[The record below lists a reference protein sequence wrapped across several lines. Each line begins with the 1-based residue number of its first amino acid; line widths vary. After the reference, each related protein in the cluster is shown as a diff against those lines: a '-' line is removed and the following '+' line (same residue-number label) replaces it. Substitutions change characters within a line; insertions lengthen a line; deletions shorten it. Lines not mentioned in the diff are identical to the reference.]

1 MTTARTT
8 PRILAIMG
16 SGETAPTM
24 NAPHRAIFERL
35 GTDVDSVL
43 LDTPFG
49 FQENA
54 PILASKAIEYF
65 RDAVGRRVEAAGL
78 TRTDTGDTLAVE
90 RGVAKVRSADW
101 VFAGPGS
108 PTFALAQWRNTPVP
122 DAIAEKLRSGGAV
135 VFSSAAA
142 LTLGKV
148 TVPVYEVYKVGADPY
163 WLEGLDVLAEVGLDV
178 AVIPHYDNAEG
189 GNHDTRFCYL
199 GERRLAMLE
208 PELPEGCFVLGIDE
222 HTGVV
227 MDLDADTA
235 EIVGK
240 GAVTIRRAGES
251 FRIESGQT
259 IPIDTLREGAR
270 ISGSHVAGAHL
281 SDAGAPGSDLGQT
294 PGQSGGGKEQGALSG
309 STQQGATPTD
319 IIDSLASAAK
329 VHEAEFDAALAARD
343 ADGAVAAIL
352 QLESAIVEWSR
363 DTLQSDDVDRARAAL
378 RSMIVRLGAAATE
391 GVRDARE
398 VLGPVVEAALA
409 ARVVARSEK
418 AFAVSDAIRDGL
430 AGAGIEVR
438 DTPDGAEWLVADD
451 VRPGA

>member
-1 MTTARTT
+1 MTDPGTT
-8 PRILAIMG
+8 PRLLAIMG

-35 GTDVDSVL
+35 GPDVDAVL

-54 PILASKAIEYF
+54 PILAAKAIEYF
-65 RDAVGRRVEAAGL
+65 RDAIGRRVEAAGL
-78 TRTDTGDTLAVE
+78 TRTDTGDTVAIE
-90 RGVAKVRSADW
+90 RGVAKVRAADW

-108 PTFALAQWRNTPVP
+108 PTFALQQWRHTAVP

-142 LTLGKV
+142 LTLGRV
-148 TVPVYEVYKVGADPY
+148 TVPVYEVYKVGVDPY
-163 WLEGLDVLAEVGLDV
+163 WLDGLNVLAEVGLDV

-199 GERRLAMLE
+199 GERRLALLE

-240 GAVTIRRAGES
+240 GAVTLRRDGQS
-251 FRIESGQT
+251 VRLESGQAVAL
-259 IPIDTLREGAR
+259 DVLRAGPRA
-270 ISGSHVAGAHL
+270 VAGHAA
-281 SDAGAPGSDLGQT
+281 STVAAASNAVEISAGQRRGSG
-294 PGQSGGGKEQGALSG
+294 SGGGESA
-309 STQQGATPTD
+309 APAV
-319 IIDSLASAAK
+319 DSLASAAK
-329 VHEAEFDAALAARD
+329 LHEARFDAALEARD
-343 ADGAVAAIL
+343 ADAAVAAVL
-352 QLESAIVEWSR
+352 QLEAAIVEWSR

-378 RSMIVRLGAAATE
+378 RSMIVRLGAAAT
-391 GVRDARE
+391 GGLRDVRE
-398 VLGPVVEAALA
+398 VLGPVVDAALA

-430 AGAGIEVR
+430 AAAGIEVR
-438 DTPDGAEWLVADD
+438 DVPDGVEWYVVD
-451 VRPGA
+451 G

>member
-1 MTTARTT
+1 MTT

-35 GTDVDSVL
+35 GTDVDAVL

-65 RDAVGRRVEAAGL
+65 RDAIGRRVEAAGL
-78 TRTDTGDTLAVE
+78 TRTDSADTVAVE

-108 PTFALAQWRNTPVP
+108 PTFALEQWRDTPVP
-122 DAIAEKLRSGGAV
+122 GAIADKLRSGGAV

-142 LTLGKV
+142 LTLGKA
-148 TVPVYEVYKVGADPY
+148 TVPVYEIYKVGLDPY
-163 WLEGLDVLAEVGLDV
+163 WLDGLDVLAEVGLNV

-227 MDLDADTA
+227 MDIDADTA
-235 EIVGK
+235 DIVGK
-240 GAVTIRRAGES
+240 GAITLRRNGQS
-251 FRIESGQT
+251 VRLESGQT
-259 IPIDTLREGAR
+259 IPIDTLRAGGATPPHAHV
-270 ISGSHVAGAHL
+270 SGAA
-281 SDAGAPGSDLGQT
+281 APGSDLGQT
-294 PGQSGGGKEQGALSG
+294 PGQSESGKREGALSDA
-309 STQQGATPTD
+309 TQKGALRDASQIT
-319 IIDSLASAAK
+319 SLASAAK
-329 VHEAEFDAALAARD
+329 LHETQFDTALAARD

-352 QLESAIVEWSR
+352 QLEAAIVEWSR

-378 RSMIVRLGAAATE
+378 RSMIVQLGSAATE
-391 GVRDARE
+391 GVRDVRE

-418 AFAVSDAIRDGL
+418 AFAVSDAIRDQL
-430 AGAGIEVR
+430 ADAGIEVR
-438 DTPDGAEWLVADD
+438 DTPEGAEWLIAD
-451 VRPGA
+451 G

>member
-1 MTTARTT
+1 MTSPRTN

-24 NAPHRAIFERL
+24 NATHRAIFERL
-35 GTDVDSVL
+35 GPDADAVL

-54 PILASKAIEYF
+54 SILASKAIEYF
-65 RDAVGRRVEAAGL
+65 RDAVNRRVEAAGL
-78 TRTDTGDTLAVE
+78 TRTDTGDTVAIE
-90 RGVAKVRSADW
+90 RGVAMVRSADW

-108 PTFALAQWRNTPVP
+108 PTFALEQWRNTAVP
-122 DAIAEKLRSGGAV
+122 DAIGEKLRSGGAV

-240 GAVTIRRAGES
+240 GALTIRRAGES

-259 IPIDTLREGAR
+259 IPIDTLRSGAR
-270 ISGSHVAGAHL
+270 
-281 SDAGAPGSDLGQT
+281 APGSDLGQT
-294 PGQSGGGKEQGALSG
+294 ILADSHAPGSDLGRTPGRSESGNGNGAS
-309 STQQGATPTD
+309 SEADIPT
-319 IIDSLASAAK
+319 SLASAAK
-329 VHEAEFDAALAARD
+329 LHEAEFDAALAARD

-378 RSMIVRLGAAATE
+378 RSMIVHLGAAATE
-391 GVRDARE
+391 GVRDVRE

-418 AFAVSDAIRDGL
+418 AFAVSDAIRDEL

-438 DTPDGAEWLVADD
+438 DTPDGAEWLVAASG
-451 VRPGA
+451 RPGA

>member
-1 MTTARTT
+1 MTA

-35 GTDVDSVL
+35 GPDVDAVL

-65 RDAVGRRVEAAGL
+65 RDAIGRKVEAAGL
-78 TRTDTGDTLAVE
+78 TRTDTDDTVAVE

-108 PTFALAQWRNTPVP
+108 PTFALEQWRNTPVP
-122 DAIAEKLRSGGAV
+122 DAIADKLRSGGAV

-148 TVPVYEVYKVGADPY
+148 TVPVYEIYKVGVDPY

-240 GAVTIRRAGES
+240 GAVTLRRNGES

-259 IPIDTLREGAR
+259 VPIDALR
-270 ISGSHVAGAHL
+270 AGADL
-281 SDAGAPGSDLGQT
+281 SDSAAHVSVPGRVADTLPLDDDDSRT
-294 PGQSGGGKEQGALSG
+294 PHDEVV
-309 STQQGATPTD
+309 
-319 IIDSLASAAK
+319 DSLASAAK
-329 VHEAEFDAALAARD
+329 LHEAEFDTALVARD

-352 QLESAIVEWSR
+352 DLESAIVEWSR
-363 DTLQSDDVDRARAAL
+363 DTLQSDDIDRARAAL
-378 RSMIVRLGAAATE
+378 RSMIVRLGAEATE
-391 GVRDARE
+391 GVRDVRE

-418 AFAVSDAIRDGL
+418 AFAVSDAIRDQL
-430 AGAGIEVR
+430 AAAGIEVR
-438 DTPDGAEWLVADD
+438 DTPDGVEWLLAD
-451 VRPGA
+451 A

>member
-1 MTTARTT
+1 MTDTHATT

-35 GTDVDSVL
+35 GPDVDAVL

-65 RDAVGRRVEAAGL
+65 RDAIGRRVEAAGL
-78 TRTDTGDTLAVE
+78 TRTDSGDTVAIE

-101 VFAGPGS
+101 LFAGPGS
-108 PTFALAQWRNTPVP
+108 PTFALDQWRNTPVP
-122 DAIAEKLRSGGAV
+122 AALADKLRSGGAV

-142 LTLGKV
+142 LTLGRA
-148 TVPVYEVYKVGADPY
+148 TVPVYEIYKVGVDPY
-163 WLEGLDVLAEVGLDV
+163 WMDGLDVLAEVGLNV

-208 PELPEGCFVLGIDE
+208 PELPDGCFVLGIDE

-235 EIVGK
+235 QIVGK
-240 GAVTIRRAGES
+240 GAVTVRRNGES
-251 FRIESGQT
+251 FRFEAGNT
-259 IPIDTLREGAR
+259 IPIDSLREGVNRPSTSTPEA
-270 ISGSHVAGAHL
+270 
-281 SDAGAPGSDLGQT
+281 DPGQT
-294 PGQSGGGKEQGALSG
+294 SGRGESDRD
-309 STQQGATPTD
+309 TGATVDAPV
-319 IIDSLASAAK
+319 DSLAAAATL
-329 VHEAEFDAALAARD
+329 HEAEFEAALGARD

-352 QLESAIVEWSR
+352 QLETAIVDWSR
-363 DTLQSDDVDRARAAL
+363 DTLQSDDIDRARAAL

-391 GVRDARE
+391 GVRDVRQ

-418 AFAVSDAIRDGL
+418 AFAVSDAIRDEL
-430 AGAGIEVR
+430 ANAGIEVR
-438 DTPDGAEWLVADD
+438 DTPDGAEWLVAD
-451 VRPGA
+451 G

>member
-1 MTTARTT
+1 MTTSRTK

-35 GTDVDSVL
+35 GPDVDAVL

-65 RDAVGRRVEAAGL
+65 RDAVSRRVEAAGL
-78 TRTDTGDTLAVE
+78 TRTDTGDTVAVE

-108 PTFALAQWRNTPVP
+108 PTFALEQWRNTAVP
-122 DAIAEKLRSGGAV
+122 DAIGEKLRSGGAV

-148 TVPVYEVYKVGADPY
+148 TVPVYEVYKVGVDPY
-163 WLEGLDVLAEVGLDV
+163 WLEGLDVLAEIGLDV

-259 IPIDTLREGAR
+259 IPIDTLRSGAMASQSSASR
-270 ISGSHVAGAHL
+270 QPNL
-281 SDAGAPGSDLGQT
+281 SDASAKGSDLGQT
-294 PGQSGGGKEQGALSG
+294 PGQSESGKEKGALRNEVS
-309 STQQGATPTD
+309 TPT
-319 IIDSLASAAK
+319 SLADAAK
-329 VHEAEFDAALAARD
+329 LHEAQFDAALAARD

-391 GVRDARE
+391 GVRDVRE

-438 DTPDGAEWLVADD
+438 DSPDGAEWLVADNE
-451 VRPGA
+451 RPDT